1 MRYGVNQMD
10 IDKLRKEIA
19 FEEGEKH
26 VLYMCSLNVKTF
38 GIGHA
43 VKIGDP
49 EWDEEIGTPVSATRV
64 REAFESDIQIT
75 IDDCKTV
82 FENFNEMPE
91 EAQHVFAG
99 MMFQLGRPRFSKF
112 KKSIQ
117 YAKEG
122 AWDKCATEILDSR
135 WAKQT
140 PNRAGRYSA
149 RLASLAIPV

>member
-1 MRYGVNQMD
+1 M
-10 IDKLRKEIA
+10 LSLTSL
-19 FEEGEKH
+19 EKI
-26 VLYMCSLNVKTF
+26 VYFYQLSPASKNYYKGITKNSFGFCYVVK
-38 GIGHA
+38 GSY
-43 VKIGDP
+43 P
-49 EWDEEIGTPVSATRV
+49 EYDELIGTHVSATRV

-75 IDDCKTV
+75 IDDCKTI
-82 FENFNEMPE
+82 FENFDDMPE

-99 MMFQLGRPRFSKF
+99 MIFQLGRPRFSKF

-117 YAKEG
+117 FAKEG

>member
-1 MRYGVNQMD
+1 MNCVKSDNLS
-10 IDKLRKEIA
+10 IEII
-19 FEEGEKH
+19 
-26 VLYMCSLNVKTF
+26 LYY
-38 GIGHA
+38 
-43 VKIGDP
+43 
-49 EWDEEIGTPVSATRV
+49 
-64 REAFESDIQIT
+64 
-75 IDDCKTV
+75 
-82 FENFNEMPE
+82 
-91 EAQHVFAG
+91 
-99 MMFQLGRPRFSKF
+99 GRPRFSKF

>member
-1 MRYGVNQMD
+1 MD
-10 IDKLRKEIA
+10 IDKLRVEIA
-19 FEEGEKH
+19 EEEGEKH
-26 VLYMCSLNVKTF
+26 ELYNCSLSVKTF

-43 VKIGDP
+43 VKPSDP
-49 EWDEEIGTPVSATRV
+49 EWDEPIGTPVSSTRV

-75 IDDCKTV
+75 IDDCKTI

-91 EAQHVFAG
+91 TAQHVFAG
-99 MMFQLGRPRFSKF
+99 MIFQLGRPRFSKF

-117 YAKEG
+117 FAKESE
-122 AWDKCATEILDSR
+122 WDKCATEILDSR